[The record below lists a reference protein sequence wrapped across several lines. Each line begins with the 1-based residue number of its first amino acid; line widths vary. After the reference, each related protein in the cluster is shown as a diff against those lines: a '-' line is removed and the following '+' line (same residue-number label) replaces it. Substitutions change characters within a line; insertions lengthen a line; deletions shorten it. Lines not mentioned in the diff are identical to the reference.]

1 VTPADGPAPHDRG
14 MSPAL
19 LQQLTLAI
27 LDHSA
32 DEGLRIIRILRSY
45 LDTWEVF
52 LQDRQQLRDH
62 LLAVHQAGSLCMEA
76 DPASLNRQHWDAH
89 GSDLTSFLAAHPVQ
103 GGRPRSSDA
112 GGID

>member
-1 VTPADGPAPHDRG
+1 MTPADGQGPNDRG

-19 LQQLTLAI
+19 LQQLTVAI
-27 LDHSA
+27 LDGSA
-32 DEGLRIIRILRSY
+32 DEGVRVIKTIRSY

-62 LLAVHQAGSLCMEA
+62 LLTDHKAGSSCLEA

-89 GSDLTSFLAAHPVQ
+89 GSDLAGFLAAHPVQ
-103 GGRPRSSDA
+103 G
-112 GGID
+112 

>member
-1 VTPADGPAPHDRG
+1 MANDRG

-27 LDHSA
+27 LDGSA
-32 DEGLRIIRILRSY
+32 EEGQRIIATIRSY

-62 LLAVHQAGSLCMEA
+62 LLTAHHAGSSCLAA

-103 GGRPRSSDA
+103 A
-112 GGID
+112 